1 MARSPIT
8 ISTDRTTRGNLLP
21 HLARSPRSV
30 DSFFYTIGTPANWVV
45 TSPTG
50 GFSRQ
55 ISENPRRD
63 RWPSLEHSRTS
74 EVAEREREREEG
86 EGGRRD
92 TRRAS
97 HRRDEDGERWNIRGG
112 KETSGQRYEGNTF
125 HIDTLSC
132 SSYPLAISCRISPSR
147 LIELLVYTYTT
158 HNDSSERERD
168 RLRWVV
174 SLSLSRSV
182 IFHSTIFIPSISNA
196 PPRLPRSSFL
206 LPFLLLLLSLLTSY
220 FNFPPHSKPFISRN
234 RRGFKCSNL
243 IWISGVCTALT
254 IVTSTIHRNV
264 G

>member
-97 HRRDEDGERWNIRGG
+97 HRRGRGRR
-112 KETSGQRYEGNTF
+112 KVE
-125 HIDTLSC
+125 
-132 SSYPLAISCRISPSR
+132 
-147 LIELLVYTYTT
+147 YTG
-158 HNDSSERERD
+158 RERD
-168 RLRWVV
+168 KWAEVWGK
-174 SLSLSRSV
+174 
-182 IFHSTIFIPSISNA
+182 HIPY
-196 PPRLPRSSFL
+196 RY
-206 LPFLLLLLSLLTSY
+206 SLLFELS
-220 FNFPPHSKPFISRN
+220 SRN
-234 RRGFKCSNL
+234 IVPYIAITSDR
-243 IWISGVCTALT
+243 TASLYLHD
-254 IVTSTIHRNV
+254 S
-264 G
+264 